1 MPDSYS
7 FIGSMRSPRWLAVV
21 PGLLLPLAAAAQTPA
36 TYTISGRVVDS
47 RSEPVPGATVRL
59 LNTVLGTSTDV
70 EGNYTLTATVA
81 PGTYP
86 LLVSAVGYSPQRQP
100 LNLGA
105 TTAVALGTTTL
116 PEDLVQ
122 LNDVVVTGTSVAT
135 SKKQLGNTIATVSG
149 EQLRTTV
156 PTQIDQA
163 LQGKFA
169 GVQITQNSGNPAGG
183 ISVRLRGPSTV
194 SGSSDPLYII
204 DGVIV
209 DNSSPQLL
217 DLGGYSQNRLV
228 DISPNDVERI
238 EVIKGAAAAA
248 IYGSRAN
255 NGVVQIFTKR
265 GQTGKPQVTVQS
277 NFLTSQI
284 RKTLAYN
291 QTPFRFTNTI
301 ATDLS
306 QVPVQRY
313 DYQKDIF
320 RTAYGTDNYVSIS
333 GGTDNTKYFASTNYF
348 RNQGIVDNT
357 DFTRGGA
364 RVRVQQ
370 NLGSK
375 ANLSVGA
382 NYSLTSSQE
391 IPNGGINEAYGAL
404 TGFIFSSNYVD
415 PNPDPATGRYP
426 STSPSIARTN
436 PLEAVNR
443 FDFQQRTSRFIGDV
457 QLNLTPVE
465 GFTTNFTLGYDN
477 STQLGTGYIPV
488 GNTTPTYATGLA
500 RRADRT
506 GFLVN
511 TDLTLSYKRN
521 LTEWLVSTTTVG
533 GTQQYQRYYNTAIQ
547 STMLTPGISTAAFG
561 NGTTVAGESQS
572 TLTIRGA
579 FAQQTLGF
587 YDQLFLTGALRVDAA
602 SSYGPDQRTQYYP
615 KLGASYVVSQAKF
628 WADGVLARVFPQFK
642 LRASYGESGNL
653 TAIGAF
659 DRFTNYNPLVLGT
672 LPGLF
677 PGTLQGNQN
686 LGPERQAEFEAGI
699 DASVFNERLGFEVSV
714 YNKKITDLLLQ
725 RQLNLSSGFSSRF
738 DNIGNMTNR
747 GIELLVRAQPVRS
760 DKVTWNVTGTFT
772 HNQNKITDIPGGLV
786 AFDSGFGLVAAVEG
800 KPLGTYY
807 GTYSAR
813 NPDGS
818 LLLTSGGLP
827 QRERGIQ
834 GAPGQPNTPQRAADG
849 QPSGALLRDVIGDP
863 NPKYIASLINEVSV
877 LNSRLNFRVQFD
889 TQQQFDV
896 FNFTQRVGARDLFGG
911 LAGYEPELR
920 GEVPKGYSAVA
931 YNTFDKWVQDGSFIK
946 LREVS
951 VSYLLTTKALGLRD
965 VRFSVAGRNL
975 WVITDY
981 QGYDPE
987 VNAAGQSTAVRGFDF
1002 VEVPIPRSVSVGFN
1016 ASF

>member
-1 MPDSYS
+1 M
-7 FIGSMRSPRWLAVV
+7 
-21 PGLLLPLAAAAQTPA
+21 
-36 TYTISGRVVDS
+36 
-47 RSEPVPGATVRL
+47 
-59 LNTVLGTSTDV
+59 
-70 EGNYTLTATVA
+70 
-81 PGTYP
+81 
-86 LLVSAVGYSPQRQP
+86 
-100 LNLGA
+100 
-105 TTAVALGTTTL
+105 
-116 PEDLVQ
+116 
-122 LNDVVVTGTSVAT
+122 
-135 SKKQLGNTIATVSG
+135 
-149 EQLRTTV
+149 
-156 PTQIDQA
+156 
-163 LQGKFA
+163 
-169 GVQITQNSGNPAGG
+169 
-183 ISVRLRGPSTV
+183 
-194 SGSSDPLYII
+194 
-204 DGVIV
+204 
-209 DNSSPQLL
+209 
-217 DLGGYSQNRLV
+217 
-228 DISPNDVERI
+228 
-238 EVIKGAAAAA
+238 
-248 IYGSRAN
+248 
-255 NGVVQIFTKR
+255 
-265 GQTGKPQVTVQS
+265 
-277 NFLTSQI
+277 
-284 RKTLAYN
+284 
-291 QTPFRFTNTI
+291 
-301 ATDLS
+301 
-306 QVPVQRY
+306 
-313 DYQKDIF
+313 
-320 RTAYGTDNYVSIS
+320 
-333 GGTDNTKYFASTNYF
+333 
-348 RNQGIVDNT
+348 
-357 DFTRGGA
+357 
-364 RVRVQQ
+364 
-370 NLGSK
+370 
-375 ANLSVGA
+375 
-382 NYSLTSSQE
+382 
-391 IPNGGINEAYGAL
+391 
-404 TGFIFSSNYVD
+404 
-415 PNPDPATGRYP
+415 
-426 STSPSIARTN
+426 
-436 PLEAVNR
+436 
-443 FDFQQRTSRFIGDV
+443 
-457 QLNLTPVE
+457 
-465 GFTTNFTLGYDN
+465 
-477 STQLGTGYIPV
+477 

-772 HNQNKITDIPGGLV
+772 HNKNKITDIPGGLV

-818 LLLTSGGLP
+818 LLLTTGGLP

-834 GAPGQPNTPQRAADG
+834 GAPGQPNTPQRGNDG

-889 TQQQFDV
+889 TQQKFDV
-896 FNFTQRVGARDLFGG
+896 FNFTQRVGTRDLFGG

-920 GEVPKGYSAVA
+920 GEVPKGYSAAA